1 VRSQNYLLS
10 PTLMAS
16 GSTRCSEASG
26 HSLAA
31 PNRTATGNLHAG
43 NDRRGAAREGTLDAI
58 RWGILGTGR
67 IAATF
72 AAALEALPDAELAAV
87 GSRSAE
93 AAAAFSERFGA
104 PRHHTS
110 YAALAGDPDVDVVY
124 IATPHTCHYANA
136 RLCLE
141 AGKAV
146 LCEKPFTLN
155 AAQARDLVRLAR
167 ERQLF
172 LMEAMWTRFLPAMTE
187 VGRLIADGTIGE
199 IRFLTADFGFHKE
212 FDPRHRLFD
221 PALGGGALLDVGVY
235 LASLASMLFG
245 PPTQMQSLAHIGA
258 SGVDEQAALLFGYE
272 GGRFSQLTAA
282 ITATTPQEATI
293 VGSAGSIRLHA
304 PWWRVTSFTLAVDGR
319 PPEII
324 DAPFL
329 GNGYTHEA
337 LEAMRCLRA
346 GETESPLLPLDET
359 VAVIETLDRVRA
371 DWGLRYP
378 DEVEI

>member
-1 VRSQNYLLS
+1 
-10 PTLMAS
+10 M
-16 GSTRCSEASG
+16 
-26 HSLAA
+26 
-31 PNRTATGNLHAG
+31 
-43 NDRRGAAREGTLDAI
+43 
-58 RWGILGTGR
+58 
-67 IAATF
+67 
-72 AAALEALPDAELAAV
+72 PDAELTAV
-87 GSRSAE
+87 GSRSAD
-93 AAAAFSERFGA
+93 AAAAFASLHGA
-104 PRHHTS
+104 SRPHGS
-110 YAALAGDPDVDVVY
+110 YAALANDPDVDIVY
-124 IATPHTCHYANA
+124 VATPHACHYANA

-187 VGRLIADGTIGE
+187 ARRIIADGTIGE
-199 IRFLTADFGFHKE
+199 VRFLTADFGFHKA

-221 PALGGGALLDVGVY
+221 PALGGGALLDVGIY

-245 PPTQMQSLAHIGA
+245 PPTQIQSLAHIGA

-272 GGRFSQLTAA
+272 GGRFAQLTAA
-282 ITATTPQEATI
+282 ITANTPQEATI

-304 PWWRVTSFTLAVDGR
+304 PWWRVTGFTLTADGR

-324 DAPFL
+324 DSPFL

-337 LEAMRCLRA
+337 IEAMRCLRVGA
-346 GETESPLLPLDET
+346 IESPLLPLDET

-378 DEVEI
+378 DEMGF